1 MGLTTALYTGLSGIN
16 VNQARINT
24 IGDNIANVNTTAFKG
39 SRTLLQTQFSQTLS
53 LGNAPSDTSGGTNP
67 TQIGL
72 GAVVG
77 ATQRNMNQ
85 GSIETTGIASDLAL
99 QGSGFFLIRRPNGQ
113 QVYTRD
119 GSFTLSPDNRL
130 VTANGA
136 YVQGF
141 GVDSSFNIVPGVVQD
156 LTVPVGT
163 LSLARAT
170 SLVQMDGDLSA
181 AGTVSTQSSES
192 DSQPL
197 VAGGGGPATAGTA
210 LTDLRSGSN
219 PGVPLFAAG
228 NTITVRGVVKG
239 DRELPPAS
247 FVVGTD
253 GNTLGDFA
261 SWLQNT
267 LGIQT
272 GAGLPGNP
280 GVTIENGELVVRS
293 NAGEQNSIA
302 ISSDDILSD
311 NPGVTQPFQFTQT
324 AEANGSGV
332 FTSFLVY
339 DSLGT
344 PVQVNLTYALEQLD
358 GSGAVW
364 RFYAEQANPDGT
376 TRALGNGTV
385 AFDVQGNV
393 INTTGNQFSIYRSAS
408 GAASPLT
415 FTVDMT
421 GLHGL
426 STLQSNVVMAAQDGF
441 PPGTLTNFGVGEDGS
456 VIGIFS
462 NGLTRTLGQVAVAV
476 VPNPAGLVSDGQNTY
491 LLGPNAGNPAILA
504 PGQGSAGTILSGA
517 LELSNVDLSQEF
529 IGLITSSTGF
539 QAASRVITVSRDL
552 LEQLLLVMR

>member
-16 VNQARINT
+16 VNQSRINT

-39 SRTLLQTQFSQTLS
+39 SRTLFQTQFSQTLS

-141 GVDSSFNIVPGVVQD
+141 GVDSSFNIIPGVVQD

-181 AGTVSTQSSES
+181 AGTVATQSSES
-192 DSQPL
+192 VTQPL
-197 VAGGGGPATAGTA
+197 VAGGGGQAGAGTA

-239 DRELPPAS
+239 DRELPPAD
-247 FVVGTD
+247 FVVGAD

-280 GVTIENGELVVRS
+280 GVTIENGALVVRS
-293 NAGEQNSIA
+293 NAGEQNSIT
-302 ISSDDILSD
+302 ISSDDMLSD

-324 AEANGSGV
+324 AEATGSGV

-358 GSGAVW
+358 GAGAVW

-376 TRALGNGTV
+376 ARALGTGTV

-393 INTTGNQFSIYRSAS
+393 INTTGNQFSIDRAAA

-539 QAASRVITVSRDL
+539 QASSRVITVSRDL

>member
-39 SRTLLQTQFSQTLS
+39 SRTLFQTQFSQTLS

-130 VTANGA
+130 VTADGA

-181 AGTVSTQSSES
+181 AGTVATQSSES
-192 DSQPL
+192 VTQPL
-197 VAGGGGPATAGTA
+197 VAGGGGPASAGTA

-219 PGVPLFAAG
+219 PGVPLFATG
-228 NTITVRGVVKG
+228 TTIAVRGVVKG

-293 NAGEQNSIA
+293 NAGEQNSIT
-302 ISSDDILSD
+302 ISSDDILSN

-358 GSGAVW
+358 GAGAVW

-393 INTTGNQFSIYRSAS
+393 INTTGNQFSIDRSAA

-415 FTVDMT
+415 FTIDMT